1 MSAAATINTNEVRER
16 SHSWLGDGAF
26 LVIYAVVFL
35 LILPQALSTFQLNLL
50 GRFLTYAIVAVGLD
64 MLWGYT
70 GMMSLGQGLWFGLGA
85 YCFGMYLNL
94 EAVGEKLPDFMGL
107 YGVTELPWLWQP
119 FHSPVIAIALA
130 VLVPMIGAGLL
141 GYMVF
146 RSRVQGVY
154 FSIIT
159 QALTAIVALLVVGQQ
174 QLINGTN
181 GITEMKTIFGAKLA
195 DPNTKLML
203 YLVSAIVLAV
213 VYFGCRVIVR
223 SRFGRLLVAVRDD
236 ENRVRFAGYNPVLIK
251 AIVFALSAGIAGLA
265 GALFVPQVG
274 IIAPKQLDIT
284 ASIEIVI
291 WVAVGGRATLIGAI
305 LGALLVN
312 TGKSVISTARPDIW
326 QLIMG
331 VLFVAVV
338 MLFPTGLIGFAQSM
352 YEKYGPKSGEKKR
365 SEFPSIMS
373 DVDPTLPEAQYG
385 NTNP

>member
-1 MSAAATINTNEVRER
+1 MTDVAEKSKTTSSVR
-16 SHSWLGDGAF
+16 SNSWLGDAVF
-26 LVIYAVVFL
+26 MAIYAVVFL
-35 LILPQALSTFQLNLL
+35 LIMPQALSSFQLNQL

-94 EAVGEKLPDFMGL
+94 EAAGKNLPEFMGL
-107 YGVTELPWLWQP
+107 YGVTQLPWLWQP
-119 FHSPVIAIALA
+119 FHSPIVAIALSMI
-130 VLVPMIGAGLL
+130 VPMVGAGLL
-141 GYMVF
+141 GFMVF

-181 GITEMKTIFGAKLA
+181 GITQMKTIFGVKLS
-195 DPNTKLML
+195 DPNTKLGL
-203 YLVSAIVLAV
+203 YIASAVVLAL
-213 VYFGCRVIVR
+213 VYLLCRFIVR

-251 AIVFALSAGIAGLA
+251 ALVFALSAGIAGLA
-265 GALFVPQVG
+265 GALFVPQIG

-291 WVAVGGRATLIGAI
+291 WVAVGGRGTLVGAI

-312 TGKSVISTARPDIW
+312 TGKSVISSRYPDVW

-331 VLFVAVV
+331 GLFVAVV
-338 MLFPTGLIGFAQSM
+338 LLFPSGLIGFAQSLID
-352 YEKYGPKSGEKKR
+352 KLRPVSNQTPR
-365 SEFPSIMS
+365 PDFPALIS
-373 DVDPTLPEAQYG
+373 DVEPTLTETRYG
-385 NTNP
+385 KTNS